1 MDRVTLAGTTL
12 SVSRLCFGNMTFG
25 SQTDEA
31 SAARMIDCCLANGID
46 FFDTANVYNKGVAEE
61 MLGKL
66 LSGRRH
72 RVVLATKVR
81 GVMGPDPDQKGLSRA
96 AIFRAIDDS
105 LRRLKTDSVDLYYLH
120 LPDYETPIEE
130 TLEAM
135 QRLVEQGKVRYP
147 AISNYASWQVTRM
160 LWLAEK
166 SNWTPARVAQQMYNL
181 VARGLEQE
189 FLPMAR
195 DLDVSIVAYNPL
207 AGGMLTGKQSRE
219 APAAGTRFDK
229 NQMYLDRYWHDAYF
243 DSIEELKA
251 VAAEAGRSLISLSFN
266 WLLHHT
272 VTASII
278 LGASKTDH
286 LEQNLK
292 ACTEGSLTEEVV
304 ARCDAVW
311 AKLRGVT
318 PKYNR

>member
-1 MDRVTLAGTTL
+1 MDRVTLAGTNL

-31 SAARMIDCCLANGID
+31 TAARIMDCCLANGIN
-46 FFDTANVYNKGVAEE
+46 FIDTANVYNKGVAEE

-66 LSGRRH
+66 LAGRRH

-81 GVMGPDPDQKGLSRA
+81 GVMGSAPDQKGLSRA
-96 AIFRAIDDS
+96 AIVRAIDES
-105 LRRLKTDSVDLYYLH
+105 LRRLQTDSVDLYYLH
-120 LPDYETPIEE
+120 MPDYDVPIEE
-130 TLEAM
+130 TLDAM
-135 QRLVEQGKVRYP
+135 QRLIDQGKVRYP

-160 LWLAEK
+160 LWLSDKNNRVA
-166 SNWTPARVAQQMYNL
+166 PRVAQMMYNL

-189 FLPMAR
+189 FVPMSR
-195 DLDVSIVAYNPL
+195 ELDVSIVAYNPL

-219 APAAGTRFDK
+219 APLPGTRFDK
-229 NQMYLDRYWHDAYF
+229 NQMYLDRYWHNAYF
-243 DSIEELKA
+243 DAIDELRSIA
-251 VAAEAGRSLISLSFN
+251 DEAGRSMISLSLT

-272 VTASII
+272 TTASVI
-278 LGASKTDH
+278 LGASKLEH

-292 ACTEGSLTEEVV
+292 AAEDGPLPDDVL

-311 AKLRGVT
+311 SKLRGVT